1 MKTKIIVGMS
11 AFLLAAIPNLIGQD
25 LARNPGADSVL
36 LAYDQPH
43 AAAAPADADNA
54 VGAAADAKD
63 EEADLA
69 KKLNNPLAALIS
81 VPIQNNWD
89 FGLGPAHAMQ
99 YKANIQPVI
108 PVSISE
114 NWNLILRTIM
124 PVIYQEAL
132 DNRPGAP
139 ASVGQ
144 SHSGL
149 GDTTQSFFFSPK
161 DPVDGWILGAGPVAY
176 IPTATTSYLG
186 SGQWGAGPTVVAL
199 RQEHGFTY
207 GILANQ
213 IWSFTG
219 QQNRNEV
226 NAAYVQPFVA
236 YTTKTYTTFA
246 VNSEST
252 YNWQAEQATV
262 PMNFMVQ
269 QVLKIAGHPIAFQAG
284 YRYYINK
291 PDGGPD
297 WGLRFTITFLFPK
310 K

>member
-1 MKTKIIVGMS
+1 MKTNRKQ
-11 AFLLAAIPNLIGQD
+11 NLI
-25 LARNPGADSVL
+25 
-36 LAYDQPH
+36 
-43 AAAAPADADNA
+43 AAALVGLCALASTRTQAQDKPVFDSSFTLADNDA
-54 VGAAADAKD
+54 TALHSSDVATNDAAD

-69 KKLNNPLAALIS
+69 KKLNNPVAALIS

-89 FGLGPAHAMQ
+89 FGIGPAHAMK
-99 YKANIQPVI
+99 YTENIQPVI
-108 PVSISE
+108 PVSITE
-114 NWNLILRTIM
+114 NWNLIIRTIL

-144 SHSGL
+144 SHYGL

-161 DPVDGWILGAGPVAY
+161 QPVGGWILGAGPVGY
-176 IPTATTSYLG
+176 YPTATTSYLG
-186 SGQWGAGPTVVAL
+186 AGQWGAGATVLAL

-213 IWSFTG
+213 IWSFAG
-219 QQNRNEV
+219 QQDRAEV
-226 NAAYVQPFVA
+226 NATYLQPFVA

-246 VNSEST
+246 VNSETT
-252 YNWQAEQATV
+252 YDWQDEQATV

-284 YRYYINK
+284 YRYYIEK

-310 K
+310 KN